1 MQVEMPKDLRLRKI
15 MKLENEEISEK
26 SLNFINLC
34 LVLSPPLKMKT
45 LSVLMKISRK
55 TEIHLF
61 PKCAISHKN

>member
-1 MQVEMPKDLRLRKI
+1 
-15 MKLENEEISEK
+15 MKLENEETSEK

-34 LVLSPPLKMKT
+34 LVLSPPLKMKN